1 MNNTNITK
9 NNFLKVISTFAK
21 DNLKTI
27 IISLLIIFLIFLI
40 YQGYSFYEKNKL
52 NKLSISYFEN
62 KDIEDELI
70 QISELNS
77 ISKENSFY
85 SLLSKLELINKHIEK
100 NEFDKSIELYNEILS
115 SKDLDSNYI
124 AVIAIKGAYQ
134 LVDIAIEY
142 NNNEYINVIN
152 KFISLIDDNLDN
164 YQGNKNELLYLT
176 SILSLNDDSSY
187 KNNSELLSLY
197 ENIISNDNI
206 SSTIK
211 ERVKKIHEFYIFI

>member
-1 MNNTNITK
+1 MNNTNVTK
-9 NNFLKVISTFAK
+9 NNFLKVISNFAK

-62 KDIEDELI
+62 KDIEDELT

-134 LVDIAIEY
+134 LVDIAIKY

-164 YQGNKNELLYLT
+164 YKGNKNELLYLT

>member
-9 NNFLKVISTFAK
+9 NNFLKVISNFAR

-62 KDIEDELI
+62 KDIEDELT

-134 LVDIAIEY
+134 LVEIAIEY

>member
-9 NNFLKVISTFAK
+9 NNFLKVISSFAK

-62 KDIEDELI
+62 KDIEDELT

-206 SSTIK
+206 SSSIK

>member
-9 NNFLKVISTFAK
+9 NNFLKVISNFAK

-40 YQGYSFYEKNKL
+40 YQGYSYYEKNKL

-62 KDIEDELI
+62 KDIEDELT

-77 ISKENSFY
+77 ISKENGIY

-206 SSTIK
+206 SSSIK

>member
-9 NNFLKVISTFAK
+9 NNFLKVISNFAK

-62 KDIEDELI
+62 KDIEDELT
-70 QISELNS
+70 QISNLNT
-77 ISKENSFY
+77 ISKENNFY

>member
-9 NNFLKVISTFAK
+9 NNFLKVISNFAK

-62 KDIEDELI
+62 KDVEDEFT

-152 KFISLIDDNLDN
+152 KFISLVDDNLDN

>member
-9 NNFLKVISTFAK
+9 NNFLKVISNFAK

-52 NKLSISYFEN
+52 NKLSISYFES
-62 KDIEDELI
+62 KDIEDELT

-124 AVIAIKGAYQ
+124 SVIAIKGAYQ
-134 LVDIAIEY
+134 LVDIVIKY

-206 SSTIK
+206 SSSIK
-211 ERVKKIHEFYIFI
+211 ERYNNSFLLPM

>member
-1 MNNTNITK
+1 MK
-9 NNFLKVISTFAK
+9 FWS
-21 DNLKTI
+21 
-27 IISLLIIFLIFLI
+27 IIFSTGWQEII
-40 YQGYSFYEKNKL
+40 KSNW
-52 NKLSISYFEN
+52 IEN
-62 KDIEDELI
+62 KDIEDELT

-77 ISKENSFY
+77 ISKENGFY
-85 SLLSKLELINKHIEK
+85 SLLSKLELINKHFDK
-100 NEFDKSIELYNEILS
+100 NEFDQSIELYNEILS

-134 LVDIAIEY
+134 LVDIAIKY

-206 SSTIK
+206 SSSIK

>member
-9 NNFLKVISTFAK
+9 NNFLKVISNFAK
-21 DNLKTI
+21 DNFKTI
-27 IISLLIIFLIFLI
+27 IISLLIIFLIFLT
-40 YQGYSFYEKNKL
+40 YQGYSYYEKNKL

-62 KDIEDELI
+62 KDVEDELT
-70 QISELNS
+70 QIYELNS

-134 LVDIAIEY
+134 LVDIAIKY

>member
-1 MNNTNITK
+1 MNNTNINK
-9 NNFLKVISTFAK
+9 NNFLKVISTHAK
-21 DNLKTI
+21 DNFKTI
-27 IISLLIIFLIFLI
+27 IISLLIIFLVFLT
-40 YQGYSFYEKNKL
+40 YQGYSYLEKNKL

-62 KDIEDELI
+62 KDIEDELT
-70 QISELNS
+70 QISKLNS

-100 NEFDKSIELYNEILS
+100 KEFDKSIELYNEILS
-115 SKDLDSNYI
+115 SNDLDSNYI
-124 AVIAIKGAYQ
+124 ALIAIKGAYQ
-134 LVDIAIEY
+134 LVEIAIEY

>member
-9 NNFLKVISTFAK
+9 NNFLKVISNFAK

-62 KDIEDELI
+62 KDIEDELT

-134 LVDIAIEY
+134 LVDIAIKY

>member
-9 NNFLKVISTFAK
+9 NNFLKVISNFAK

-62 KDIEDELI
+62 KDIEDELT

-85 SLLSKLELINKHIEK
+85 SILSKLELINKHIEK

-152 KFISLIDDNLDN
+152 KFISLVDDNLDN

-206 SSTIK
+206 SSSIK
-211 ERVKKIHEFYIFI
+211 ERVKKIHEFFIFI

>member
-1 MNNTNITK
+1 MNNTNVNK
-9 NNFLKVISTFAK
+9 NNFLKVISNFAK

-62 KDIEDELI
+62 KDIEDELT

-77 ISKENSFY
+77 ISKDNSFY
-85 SLLSKLELINKHIEK
+85 SLLSKLELINKYIEK

>member
-9 NNFLKVISTFAK
+9 NNFLKVISNFAK

-40 YQGYSFYEKNKL
+40 YQGYSYYEKNKL

-62 KDIEDELI
+62 KDIEDELT

>member
-9 NNFLKVISTFAK
+9 NNFLKVISNFAK

-52 NKLSISYFEN
+52 NKLSVSYFEN
-62 KDIEDELI
+62 KDIEDELT

-134 LVDIAIEY
+134 LVDIAIKY

-164 YQGNKNELLYLT
+164 YTGNKNELLYLT

-206 SSTIK
+206 SSSIK

>member
-9 NNFLKVISTFAK
+9 NNFLKVISNFAK

-62 KDIEDELI
+62 KDIEDELT
-70 QISELNS
+70 QISKLNS

>member
-62 KDIEDELI
+62 KDIEDELM

-124 AVIAIKGAYQ
+124 AIIAIKGAYQ
-134 LVDIAIEY
+134 LIDIAIEY

>member
-9 NNFLKVISTFAK
+9 NNFLKVISNFAK

-40 YQGYSFYEKNKL
+40 YQGYSYYEKNKL
-52 NKLSISYFEN
+52 NKLSISYFQN
-62 KDIEDELI
+62 KDIEDELT

-115 SKDLDSNYI
+115 SKDLDGNYV

-134 LVDIAIEY
+134 LIDLAIKY

>member
-1 MNNTNITK
+1 MNNTSITK
-9 NNFLKVISTFAK
+9 YNFLKVISTFAK

-27 IISLLIIFLIFLI
+27 IVSLLIIFLIFLT
-40 YQGYSFYEKNKL
+40 YQGYSYYGKNKL

-62 KDIEDELI
+62 KDVEDELI

-77 ISKENSFY
+77 ISKENSIY
-85 SLLSKLELINKHIEK
+85 SLLSKLELINKYIEK
-100 NEFDKSIELYNEILS
+100 NEFDKSIELYNEIFS

-164 YQGNKNELLYLT
+164 YQGNKNELLYLA

>member
-9 NNFLKVISTFAK
+9 NNFLKVISDFAK

-62 KDIEDELI
+62 KDIEDELT

-134 LVDIAIEY
+134 LVDIAIKY
-142 NNNEYINVIN
+142 NNKEYINVIN
-152 KFISLIDDNLDN
+152 KFISLIDDNLEN

-206 SSTIK
+206 SSSIK

>member
-9 NNFLKVISTFAK
+9 NNFLKVISNFAIN
-21 DNLKTI
+21 NLKTI

-52 NKLSISYFEN
+52 NKLSILYFEN

-152 KFISLIDDNLDN
+152 KFISLIDDNLYN

-187 KNNSELLSLY
+187 KNNAELLSLY

-206 SSTIK
+206 SSSIK
-211 ERVKKIHEFYIFI
+211 ERIKKIHEFYIFI

>member
-9 NNFLKVISTFAK
+9 NNFLKVISSFAK
-21 DNLKTI
+21 ENLKTI
-27 IISLLIIFLIFLI
+27 IISLLIIFLIFLT
-40 YQGYSFYEKNKL
+40 YQGLSYYEKNKL
-52 NKLSISYFEN
+52 NKLSISYFKN
-62 KDIEDELI
+62 KDIEDELT

-77 ISKENSFY
+77 ISKENGFY
-85 SLLSKLELINKHIEK
+85 SLLSKLELIDKYIEK
-100 NEFDKSIELYNEILS
+100 NEFGKSIELYNEILS

-124 AVIAIKGAYQ
+124 SVIAIKGAYQ

-142 NNNEYINVIN
+142 NNNEYINEIN

-197 ENIISNDNI
+197 ENIINNDNI

>member
-1 MNNTNITK
+1 MNNTNVTK
-9 NNFLKVISTFAK
+9 NNFLKVISNFAK

-62 KDIEDELI
+62 KDIEDELT

-134 LVDIAIEY
+134 LVDIAIQY
-142 NNNEYINVIN
+142 NNNEYIKVIN

-206 SSTIK
+206 SSSIK

>member
-9 NNFLKVISTFAK
+9 NNFLKVISNFAK

-85 SLLSKLELINKHIEK
+85 SLLSKLELINKYIEK

>member
-9 NNFLKVISTFAK
+9 NNFLKVISNFAK

-40 YQGYSFYEKNKL
+40 YQGYSYYEKNKL

-62 KDIEDELI
+62 KDIEDELT

-77 ISKENSFY
+77 ISKENGFY

-134 LVDIAIEY
+134 LVDIAIKY

>member
-9 NNFLKVISTFAK
+9 NNFLKVISNFAIN
-21 DNLKTI
+21 NLKTI

-62 KDIEDELI
+62 KDIEDELT

-77 ISKENSFY
+77 ISKQNSFY
-85 SLLSKLELINKHIEK
+85 SLLSKLELVNKHIEK

>member
-1 MNNTNITK
+1 MNNTNIIK
-9 NNFLKVISTFAK
+9 NNYLKVISNFVK

-62 KDIEDELI
+62 KDIEDELT

-134 LVDIAIEY
+134 LIDIAIEY

>member
-9 NNFLKVISTFAK
+9 NNFLKVISNFAK

>member
-40 YQGYSFYEKNKL
+40 YQGYSYYEKNKL
-52 NKLSISYFEN
+52 NKLSISYFQN
-62 KDIEDELI
+62 KDIEDELT

>member
-9 NNFLKVISTFAK
+9 NNFLKVISNFVK

-62 KDIEDELI
+62 KDIEDELT

-206 SSTIK
+206 SSSIK

>member
-9 NNFLKVISTFAK
+9 NNFLKVISNFAK

-62 KDIEDELI
+62 KDIEDELT

-85 SLLSKLELINKHIEK
+85 SLLSKLELINKYIEK

>member
-40 YQGYSFYEKNKL
+40 YQGYSYYEKNKL

-62 KDIEDELI
+62 KDIEDELT

-206 SSTIK
+206 SSSIK

>member
-1 MNNTNITK
+1 MNNSNITK
-9 NNFLKVISTFAK
+9 NNSLKVISTFAK

-40 YQGYSFYEKNKL
+40 YQGYSYYEKNKL

-62 KDIEDELI
+62 KDIEDELT

-77 ISKENSFY
+77 ISKENGFY
-85 SLLSKLELINKHIEK
+85 SLLSKLELINKHNKK

-115 SKDLDSNYI
+115 SKDLDSNYVAI
-124 AVIAIKGAYQ
+124 IAIKGAYQ
-134 LVDIAIEY
+134 LIDMAIKD
-142 NNNEYINVIN
+142 NNNEYINAIN
-152 KFISLIDDNLDN
+152 RFISLIDDNLDN
-164 YQGNKNELLYLT
+164 YAGNKSELLYLT

-197 ENIISNDNI
+197 KNIMSNDNI
-206 SSTIK
+206 SSSIK

>member
-9 NNFLKVISTFAK
+9 NNFLKVISNFAIN
-21 DNLKTI
+21 NLKTI

-52 NKLSISYFEN
+52 NKLSILYFEN

-100 NEFDKSIELYNEILS
+100 NELDKSIELYNQILS

>member
-9 NNFLKVISTFAK
+9 NNYLKVISNFAK

-77 ISKENSFY
+77 ISKDNSFY
-85 SLLSKLELINKHIEK
+85 SLLSKLELINKYIEK

>member
-9 NNFLKVISTFAK
+9 NNFLKVISNFAK

-27 IISLLIIFLIFLI
+27 ISSLLIIFLIFLI

-62 KDIEDELI
+62 KDIEDELT

-134 LVDIAIEY
+134 LVDIAIKY

-206 SSTIK
+206 SSSIK